1 MKRFLGEA
9 LLIAAFVAVWLTCL
23 VAWLEE
29 PRVITLQEK
38 ETVKDLRSR

>member
-1 MKRFLGEA
+1 MKRYICEVLC
-9 LLIAAFVAVWLTCL
+9 IAAFVAVWLTCL

-29 PRVITLQEK
+29 PRVITIQEA

>member
-1 MKRFLGEA
+1 MKRYICEIVV
-9 LLIAAFVAVWLTCL
+9 IAAFVAMWLTCL

-29 PRVITLQEK
+29 PRVITIQEA